1 MPPEQSAGQPQQRLV
16 LRNRFLACVPEISQQ
31 IEVQVLVSIRQKPN
45 FKRFDEMID
54 VFRADEHRRDHG
66 QSAEFRRD
74 PFGKVHSWQRKYH

>member
-1 MPPEQSAGQPQQRLV
+1 MPPERSAGQPQQRLA
-16 LRNRFLACVPEISQQ
+16 LRNRFLACVQEISQQ
-31 IEVQVLVSIRQKPN
+31 TEVQVLVSIRQKPN

-74 PFGKVHSWQRKYH
+74 PFGKVYAGQRKYH